1 MPEAKQDTLI
11 LQELV
16 RRANTHTQRLRS
28 VDEQM
33 RRINSKVDNIEQQK
47 IKGENLIKEKI
58 DKIMESIE
66 SINNTISEM
75 KNDAVKLHEKE
86 KTFAKKKD
94 VEELFQL
101 VDLLSPVK
109 HEFVTWP
116 EFNRE
121 LKKLKGENEVA
132 I

>member
-11 LQELV
+11 LQELI
-16 RRANTHTQRLRS
+16 RRANTHTQRLRG

-47 IKGENLIKEKI
+47 IKGENIIKEKI
-58 DKIMESIE
+58 DRIMESVE
-66 SINNTISEM
+66 GINNTISEI
-75 KNDAVKLHEKE
+75 KNDITKLHEKE
-86 KTFAKKKD
+86 KNFAKKKD

-121 LKKLKGENEVA
+121 LKKLKGEDEVA

>member
-16 RRANTHTQRLRS
+16 RRANSHTQRMRS

-33 RRINSKVDNIEQQK
+33 RRVNSKIDNLEQQK
-47 IKGENLIKEKI
+47 IRTDNLNNEKI
-58 DKIMESIE
+58 DKIMEQIE
-66 SINNTISEM
+66 EINRTVSELKNEISR
-75 KNDAVKLHEKE
+75 LHEKE
-86 KTFAKKKD
+86 KIFAKNKD
-94 VEELFQL
+94 VEELSQL

-121 LKKLKGENEVA
+121 IRKMKGEDEVA

>member
-1 MPEAKQDTLI
+1 MSESKQDTLI

-16 RRANTHTQRLRS
+16 RRANIHTQRLRS

-33 RRINSKVDNIEQQK
+33 RRINSKVDTIEQQK
-47 IKGENLIKEKI
+47 IKSENLIKEKI

-66 SINNTISEM
+66 GINNTMSEM
-75 KNDAVKLHEKE
+75 KNEITKLHEKE
-86 KTFAKKKD
+86 KNFAKKKE